1 MTSMGPLKNTSQERL
16 SNSLVHPL
24 LPLAVSFFFLDST
37 NKENLKIFS
46 GCRATGGGIEEE
58 SSEEDM
64 MKKKTKETTGK
75 KGEKE
80 KRENQRENDGGTSC
94 SAGNAACG
102 SSSRSDCAWCGAKEG
117 SIPGILK
124 HHQCGR
130 CKLTFYCSESCQKR
144 HWKEGG
150 HKHKLRRAC

>member
-1 MTSMGPLKNTSQERL
+1 
-16 SNSLVHPL
+16 
-24 LPLAVSFFFLDST
+24 
-37 NKENLKIFS
+37 
-46 GCRATGGGIEEE
+46 
-58 SSEEDM
+58 

-80 KRENQRENDGGTSC
+80 KRENERANGNRSSC
-94 SAGNAACG
+94 GAGNAACCG

-124 HHQCGR
+124 HHQCSR
-130 CKLTFYCSESCQKR
+130 CKLTCYCSESCQKR

-150 HKHKLRRAC
+150 HKHHCVAPADRKASAALDAARIKKDKTLVVL